1 MSIKY
6 SDDDAVR
13 ADGFGVAV
21 VSAAVA
27 LATVV
32 IIGLV
37 GLPGWPEADRTSG
50 GELPAAAA
58 IDPALRQG

>member
-1 MSIKY
+1 MSINH

-13 ADGFGVAV
+13 ADGFGVWV
-21 VSAAVA
+21 ISAAVA
-27 LATVV
+27 LATAV

-37 GLPGWPEADRTSG
+37 GLPGWSKADRTSG